1 MLTRL
6 IILSRHLHGIESID
20 GMEILGDP
28 QLGLLIYR
36 SVDVDTRAIHHEMMQ
51 RGWFSPLLC
60 EPDAIHLMLSPGHQ
74 NVVDEYLQDLK
85 ISIETVHLNPNADRQ
100 SVSRYN

>member
-1 MLTRL
+1 
-6 IILSRHLHGIESID
+6 
-20 GMEILGDP
+20 MEILGDP

-36 SVDVDTRAIHHEMMQ
+36 SIDLDSRSIHHEMMQ

-74 NVVDEYLQDLK
+74 NVIDEYLQDLNN
-85 ISIETVHLNPNADRQ
+85 SIESVRLDPGIDRR